1 MKYLSFDLEA
11 TGLKENDLIIEF
23 ACVPFCT
30 KEKKIFHD
38 LSWHT
43 FIHCPSF
50 EELKPNLDPWVIENN
65 EKLIKKANATG
76 LKLEDFKKQFESYL
90 TSSKIQTLFNN
101 SKITLFGKSMAAIDL
116 PFLNRDLGWNWM
128 RKYFEH
134 RQLDLSSVAYAC
146 VDLDFLPSQCTSGS
160 ELMKE
165 LNMGDVAHTA
175 LEDSINTAKMYLE
188 IIERYS
194 KDSRGSHSS

>member
-11 TGLKENDLIIEF
+11 TGLRENDLIIEF
-23 ACVPFCT
+23 ACVPFCA
-30 KEKKIFHD
+30 KEQKVYNELSFH
-38 LSWHT
+38 S

-65 EKLIKKANATG
+65 EELIRKANTTG
-76 LKLEDFKKQFESYL
+76 LKMVDFKKQLQSYL
-90 TSSKIQTLFNN
+90 EGEKITSFFEGK
-101 SKITLFGKSMAAIDL
+101 KVTLFGKSMAAIDL
-116 PFLNRDLGWNWM
+116 PFLNRDLGWEWM

-134 RQLDLSSVAYAC
+134 RQLDLSSVAYSC
-146 VDLDFLPSQCTSGS
+146 VDLGYLPEKCTSGS

-165 LNMGDVAHTA
+165 LGFGDVAHTA

-188 IIERYS
+188 ILKRHS
-194 KDSRGSHSS
+194 HHSS